1 MEKMIEIIDMGEAI
15 AGGFFLGLFFFGGLW
30 FTVVKSL
37 VSKKPWIWF
46 LISMLLR
53 TSITLAGF
61 YVIAGTSLKRLLFCS
76 GGFIAARILVI
87 MFTKER
93 PQEEPK
99 SCI

>member
-1 MEKMIEIIDMGEAI
+1 
-15 AGGFFLGLFFFGGLW
+15 
-30 FTVVKSL
+30 
-37 VSKKPWIWF
+37 
-46 LISMLLR
+46 MLLR

-93 PQEEPK
+93 PQEETK